1 MIRYADPLIQDGDE
15 DLFWPLVMMT
25 MYDATHAAMLQ
36 QRCMMHAGNGLIRYA
51 DPLIQDDDGDL
62 FFWPLVIMAMD
73 DAARAAM
80 PCNAA
85 RRACSMQ
92 HACW

>member
-25 MYDATHAAMLQ
+25 MDDATHAAMLQ
-36 QRCMMHAGNGLIRYA
+36 QRCMMHAGNGMIRYA
-51 DPLIQDDDGDL
+51 DPLIQDDDEDL
-62 FFWPLVIMAMD
+62 FWPLVVMAMD